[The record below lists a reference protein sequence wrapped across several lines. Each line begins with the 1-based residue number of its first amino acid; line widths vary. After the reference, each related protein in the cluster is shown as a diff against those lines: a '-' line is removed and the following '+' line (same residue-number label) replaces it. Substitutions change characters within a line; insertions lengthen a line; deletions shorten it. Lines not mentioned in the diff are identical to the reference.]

1 MGGTTREHPS
11 TLYSACQEGGR
22 QPGRGGELREGAG
35 VGEAGAGELP
45 LAMSTISVKVTV
57 TATRLLSQ
65 GRRLEVTPRAA
76 ASVLPFSKAVEK
88 AAGLELKYNFTMLK

>member
-1 MGGTTREHPS
+1 MMGGTAREHPS
-11 TLYSACQEGGR
+11 TLYSACQEGER

-57 TATRLLSQ
+57 TAGSLLSQ

-76 ASVLPFSKAVEK
+76 ALESSVLPFSKAVEK
-88 AAGLELKYNFTMLK
+88 GSWSRIEI